1 MNNNTNNQK
10 VKIYLFL
17 SVCALIHIL
26 KLKCISI
33 YRMQNYNMMSSI
45 GYINNVMLKVR
56 VYFNSHMRIVG
67 QIMGII

>member
-1 MNNNTNNQK
+1 MNNNTYNQK

>member
-1 MNNNTNNQK
+1 VNNNTNNQK